1 LKIRK
6 FVNSQHIKTAA
17 VGALGV
23 KILSAFFALLNGILL
38 THLLSVKDFG
48 IYILAFTTI
57 NIITI
62 PVSLG
67 LPTLIT
73 RYISKY
79 IVLNNKPAIKGLLIR
94 SNQLA
99 LLTYLI
105 TLIIAF
111 TSYLLWWK
119 SYSVNVVETFWYAL
133 ILLPILVFGSLRG
146 AALRGLKYII
156 LGQLPETLLRN
167 FFFCG
172 LLVTVYFSDIKI
184 APQNAMIYH
193 SIAALV
199 AFIIGYVFLKK
210 KLLNRLKNVQPIFKN
225 KFWLKE
231 AIPYS
236 ITSGSKAIKS
246 KLLIYVLA
254 IFGAIEA
261 VAIFEIAMRGAKL
274 VSYTSG
280 AINSAISPYLS
291 SLFEDN
297 QKITLQRVITKS
309 SLIVFVFSF
318 PVAIIFFLFGKPILN
333 VFFGA
338 NYIVSYIPL
347 VIICI
352 GQLIHAMTG
361 PTGEVLNMTGNQ
373 KYFSKNQFQMLII
386 GAMISV
392 PLIYYYDVIG
402 AAIVFSS
409 ILILQNMLMVNFIK
423 RKLKINTTIFNK
435 GFLKKEFFLNKLE
448 L

>member
-1 LKIRK
+1 MKIRK
-6 FVNSQHIKTAA
+6 FVNSQHIKIAA
-17 VGALGV
+17 VGALGI
-23 KILSAFFALLNGILL
+23 KTLSALFALLNGILL

-79 IVLNNKPAIKGLLIR
+79 IVTDNKPAIKGLLIR

-99 LLTYLI
+99 LFTYLI
-105 TLIIAF
+105 TLVIALV
-111 TSYLLWWK
+111 SYFLWWK
-119 SYSVNVVETFWYAL
+119 SYSIKVEETFWYAM
-133 ILLPILVFGSLRG
+133 ILLLFLVFGSLRG

-167 FFFCG
+167 LFFFV
-172 LLVTVYFSDIKI
+172 LLVAVYFSDIKL
-184 APQNAMIYH
+184 APQNAMMYH
-193 SIAALV
+193 CIAALI

-225 KFWLKE
+225 RFWFKE

-236 ITSGSKAIKS
+236 IASGTKAIKS

-254 IFGAIEA
+254 IFGAVEA

-280 AINSAISPYLS
+280 ALNSAISPYMS

-297 QKITLQRVITKS
+297 QKVTLQRVITKT

-318 PVAIIFFLFGKPILN
+318 PVAIVFFLFGKPILN
-333 VFFGA
+333 TFFGA

-347 VIICI
+347 VILCI
-352 GQLIHAMTG
+352 GHLINAMTG

-373 KYFSKNQFQMLII
+373 RYFSKNQFQMLVI
-386 GAMISV
+386 GAVISV

-402 AAIVFSS
+402 AAIVFSF
-409 ILILQNMLMVNFIK
+409 ILILQNMLLVIFIK
-423 RKLKINTTIFNK
+423 RKLKINTTIFNR
-435 GFLKKEFFLNKLE
+435 GFLKEHLFKQN
-448 L
+448 